1 MIPKSRI
8 YVHLSADTDTVVK
21 VGSRHGKPVLYRV
34 LSGRLNVK
42 KSSTQGRR
50 IGKIVGS
57 IVGIILIGLLI
68 IEITQ
73 FIIYY
78 DDIKAWWELSRPLN
92 GEIPKYLLSK
102 EFYSFSD
109 YLADKLDGN
118 GVDAILLERH
128 PRPHAWITISDVD
141 DLEEANKV
149 MNEIFCYMDY
159 DTESILNDNCYYEI
173 SMIQGDVGAHG
184 GQVAEFF
191 NISSGENNEIRY
203 VELNSVFIP
212 DTITEEYVFDSVR
225 SILISDIEEGQQGL
239 TDRQIEVLNTVYPNA
254 EIAYSDEY

>member
-1 MIPKSRI
+1 MRKISTKGRR
-8 YVHLSADTDTVVK
+8 VVK
-21 VGSRHGKPVLYRV
+21 I
-34 LSGRLNVK
+34 
-42 KSSTQGRR
+42 
-50 IGKIVGS
+50 IGKT
-57 IVGIILIGLLI
+57 VGIIIIGLLI

-92 GEIPKYLLSK
+92 EEIPKYLVTK
-102 EFYSFSD
+102 DFYNLSD

-128 PRPHAWITISDVD
+128 PRPHAWITIFDVD

-159 DTESILNDNCYYEI
+159 DTESVLNDNCYYEI
-173 SMIQGDVGAHG
+173 TMIQGDVGAHG
-184 GQVAEFF
+184 GQVAEFS

-203 VELNSVFIP
+203 VELNSSFVP
-212 DTITEEYVFDSVR
+212 DAITEEYVFDSVR
-225 SILISDIEEGQQGL
+225 RILISDIEEGQQGL
-239 TDRQIEVLNTVYPNA
+239 TDRQIAVLNTVYPNA
-254 EIAYSDEY
+254 EIAYSEEY

>member
-1 MIPKSRI
+1 MRKISTKGRR
-8 YVHLSADTDTVVK
+8 VVK
-21 VGSRHGKPVLYRV
+21 I
-34 LSGRLNVK
+34 
-42 KSSTQGRR
+42 
-50 IGKIVGS
+50 IGKT
-57 IVGIILIGLLI
+57 VGIIIIGLLI

-92 GEIPKYLLSK
+92 GEIPKYLVTK
-102 EFYSFSD
+102 EFYNLSD

-118 GVDAILLERH
+118 GMNAIAVYQDPWTYYAR
-128 PRPHAWITISDVD
+128 ITLFDVD

-149 MNEIFCYMDY
+149 MNEIVCYMNY
-159 DTESILNDNCYYEI
+159 DTESVLNDSCYYEI
-173 SMIQGDVGAHG
+173 TMIQGDVLENGDRMI
-184 GQVAEFF
+184 VFS

-225 SILISDIEEGQQGL
+225 RILISDIEEGQQGL

-254 EIAYSDEY
+254 EIAYSEES